1 MWTNTRLPRRAGSL
15 PLALITVGAGPFG
28 TFTAYV
34 ASWFAEKREEEEH
47 EKERKREDRKKL
59 DEEAKNLL

>member
-1 MWTNTRLPRRAGSL
+1 M
-15 PLALITVGAGPFG
+15 PLALITVGAGQFG

-34 ASWFAEKREEEEH
+34 ASWFVEKREEEEH